1 MIEII
6 KKHKEQEAVA
16 KIIKD
21 SGLGVN
27 FVTFNELLDSLT
39 KLKDLAVSRASKLRT
54 RTYETQNDL
63 LEQEIKKFNFFQK
76 YFTQKEEFKK
86 TTESIDSL
94 HKKEDSLT
102 AERKTLDKLIN
113 KLREI
118 IDTVYIEK
126 NKFESKKSFEDFG
139 YTYNTA
145 KTFIESLGLDAVLT
159 PEDLTSFNPNANK
172 ETGNFKD
179 YAAVHITSYT
189 PESSIKTSY
198 SATNDK
204 ILERFLSYS
213 TTPNPEQ
220 TEDYATLGNTTY
232 YIPYQPF
239 RNTVHF
245 CLNSPVDGGFFG
257 ASNWEK
263 MKYAIICPLTD
274 LQPQIK
280 GTVPQDTFIEGDY
293 NFTKNTVILCPANEV
308 DVLKKQ
314 NPNITFVTYD
324 SNIQPPPRT
333 TATGTEQDVAS
344 AHLYAPFVISNIL
357 GYKYIK
363 THPHYGFVDK
373 VETAKY
379 QKLAEGAGYEYA
391 WHSNTKS
398 HKDEENKWKIYKN
411 AVILSII
418 EKEGLSFDEIQ
429 DSFISCYFS
438 NIDESLIEDTLG
450 FLIPE
455 IGKEK
460 FDQLVARIKALHKET
475 SKLSDSFSYQKDY
488 SKIKSIVDEISQ
500 PENTQPN
507 F

>member
-21 SGLGVN
+21 SGLGVK
-27 FVTFNELLDSLT
+27 FSTFNELLDSLT
-39 KLKDLAVSRASKLRT
+39 KLKNLAVSRSSKLRT

-63 LEQEIKKFNFFQK
+63 FEQEVKKFNFFEK
-76 YFTQKEEFKK
+76 YFTKKEEFKS

-102 AERKTLDKLIN
+102 AERKTLDKLIS
-113 KLREI
+113 KLDEI
-118 IDTVYIEK
+118 INTIYIEK
-126 NKFESKKSFEDFG
+126 NKFEEKKSFEDFG
-139 YTYNTA
+139 YTYDTA
-145 KTFIESLGLDAVLT
+145 KAFIESLGLNAVLT
-159 PEDLTSFNPNANK
+159 PEDLASFNPNTQKKTAGF
-172 ETGNFKD
+172 ED
-179 YAAVHITSYT
+179 YAAVHITSYI
-189 PESSIKTSY
+189 PDSNIKTSY
-198 SATNDK
+198 SATKDK
-204 ILERFLSYS
+204 ILERFSSYS
-213 TTPNPEQ
+213 TTSNPEQ

-257 ASNWEK
+257 ASGWEQ
-263 MKYAIICPLTD
+263 MKYAVICPLTD
-274 LQPQIK
+274 LKPQIK

-308 DVLKKQ
+308 NALKKQ
-314 NPNITFVTYD
+314 NPNATFVAYD
-324 SNIQPPPRT
+324 NTLQPPPRT
-333 TATGTEQDVAS
+333 TTSGTEQDVAS
-344 AHLYAPFVISNIL
+344 AHLYTPFVISNVL
-357 GYKYIK
+357 GYKHLK
-363 THPHYGFVDK
+363 THPHYGFIDEA
-373 VETAKY
+373 ETNKY
-379 QKLAEGAGYEYA
+379 KKLATNAGYEYA
-391 WHSNTKS
+391 WHTHTQS

-418 EKEGLSFDEIQ
+418 EKEGLSFDDIQ
-429 DSFISCYFS
+429 NSFNSCYFS
-438 NIDESLIEDTLG
+438 SIDESLVEETLE

-460 FDQLVARIKALHKET
+460 FEQLVARIKALHKET
-475 SKLSDSFSYQKDY
+475 SKLADSFSFQKDY
-488 SKIKSIVDEISQ
+488 SKIKAIIDEISQ
-500 PENTQPN
+500 PEVTQPN